1 MAKQKAKKKVD
12 AGDVATNREARFRY
26 ALSDQV
32 EAGIALLGSEVKS
45 MRDGGVQMKD
55 AYASI
60 ENGEIWLR
68 NLHIAPYK
76 HAGNDNHEPERP
88 RKLLL
93 HRREIDRLVGKL
105 NEKGFSLIPT
115 RIYFR
120 NGRAKIEIALGRG
133 KDVGDKRQ
141 TIKEREMK
149 REMDRAGADY
159 RRGR

>member
-1 MAKQKAKKKVD
+1 MSKKKGKKRAD
-12 AGDVATNREARFRY
+12 EGDIATNRDARFRY
-26 ALSDQV
+26 TLSDQV
-32 EAGIALLGSEVKS
+32 EAGMALTGTEVKS
-45 MRDGGVQMKD
+45 MRDGGTQMKD

-76 HAGNDNHEPERP
+76 HAGNEQHEPERP

-93 HRREIDRLVGKL
+93 HRVEIDRLVGKL

-115 RIYFR
+115 RIYFH
-120 NGRAKIEIALGRG
+120 NGRAKVEIALGRG
-133 KDVGDKRQ
+133 KDIGDKRQ

>member
-1 MAKQKAKKKVD
+1 MAKQKKAD
-12 AGDVATNREARFRY
+12 AGDIATNREARFRY
-26 ALSDQV
+26 ELTDRV
-32 EAGIALLGSEVKS
+32 EAGMELRGSEVKS
-45 MRDGGVQMKD
+45 MRNGGVQMKD

-60 ENGEIWLR
+60 ENGEVWLK

-76 HAGNDNHEPERP
+76 FAGNENHEPERP

-93 HRREIDRLVGKL
+93 NRTEIDRIIGKL
-105 NEKGFSLIPT
+105 AEKGFSLIPT
-115 RIYFR
+115 RIYFS
-120 NGRAKIEIALGRG
+120 NGRAKVELALGRG

-149 REMDRAGADY
+149 REMDRVGADY

>member
-1 MAKQKAKKKVD
+1 MAKAKKKKVD
-12 AGDVATNREARFRY
+12 PGDVATNREARFRY
-26 ALSDQV
+26 ELSDRV
-32 EAGIALLGSEVKS
+32 EAGIVLTGSEVKS

-55 AYASI
+55 AYADI
-60 ENGEIWLR
+60 KDGEVWLR

-76 HAGNDNHEPERP
+76 FAPPDSHDPERP

-105 NEKGFSLIPT
+105 AERGYSLVPT
-115 RIYFR
+115 RVYFSQ
-120 NGRAKIEIALGRG
+120 GRAKVELALGRG

-141 TIKEREMK
+141 AIKEREMK
-149 REMDRAGADY
+149 REIDRAGADF